1 MGEIQKVSKEFRIRK
16 NWFTFSYDDNNK
28 VSRVV
33 FQDEDNQIIFDGTD
47 EQVNEL
53 FEAMEKLGKEI

>member
-16 NWFTFSYDDNNK
+16 NWFTFSYDTNNK